1 MTTVRPKEWTYE
13 EFMALPE
20 GGPLRY
26 EVIDGGLTMPPAP
39 NTRHQK
45 ISGNL
50 FAAIHSLSRQQSS
63 G

>member
-26 EVIDGGLTMPPAP
+26 EVIDGGLTMPPVHP
-39 NTRHQK
+39 STEQ
-45 ISGNL
+45 SG
-50 FAAIHSLSRQQSS
+50 SRT
-63 G
+63 GTKAGKKRGTPK